1 MHELPFESSGNL
13 SIGKKD
19 EVCVEVVCA
28 DVDGTVVATDLLYES
43 LLVALKRRPWLM
55 FVLPFWLLRGRAL
68 LKARLAQHAKSLRF
82 DHLPLR
88 EEVISYLKQQRER
101 GCRIILA
108 SASHHTLVAGIA
120 RRLSSIDSIVAS
132 DDQVNRKGSAKADAI
147 EAHIGA
153 HSWSYIGDSRA
164 DFSVWSRAQHQ
175 VCVASSDSIRERFQ
189 REFPTGEVLAV
200 AGASASTWLRGM
212 RVHQWLKNL
221 LVFVPVMLA
230 HKWFHVQGIWD
241 SVLAASAFSLCAS
254 GVYVLNDL
262 LDLDADRQHP
272 RKRKRPCASGEWPL
286 SSAILIVPLLFV
298 SAFVVATMVHTQFVA
313 LLGLYLVLTTLY
325 SFRFKALAL
334 VDIILLA
341 MLYTIRIVGGGIAS
355 NTEVSQWLMGLSMF
369 LFLSLACVKR
379 FSELLVLQQ
388 RNEKKTWGRG
398 YWVGDLEQIASF
410 GAASGYI
417 SVLVLALYVSS
428 HEIARLY
435 SNPALVWLACP
446 LLLYWISRIWLLARR
461 GIVHD
466 DPLVFA
472 LRDKVTYVVAAIGVI
487 ILIAAKFSR
496 ATW

>member
-1 MHELPFESSGNL
+1 MQGVHLDNSS
-13 SIGKKD
+13 
-19 EVCVEVVCA
+19 EVQVVCA
-28 DVDGTVVATDLLYES
+28 DVDGTLLATDLLYES
-43 LLVALKRRPWLM
+43 LLVALKRRPWVL
-55 FVLPFWLLRGRAL
+55 FVIPFWLLQGRAV
-68 LKARLAQHAKSLRF
+68 LKARLAEQATALRF
-82 DHLPLR
+82 DNLPLR
-88 EEVISYLKQQRER
+88 EEVVAYLKQQRER

-120 RRLSSIDSIVAS
+120 RRIGSIDSIVAS
-132 DDQVNRKGSAKADAI
+132 DEHANRKGTAKAEAI
-147 EAHIGA
+147 EAHIGQQ
-153 HSWSYIGDSRA
+153 SWSYIGDSRA
-164 DFSVWSRAQHQ
+164 DFSVWSRARHQ
-175 VCVASSDSIRERFQ
+175 VCVSSSSALKGRFQ
-189 REFPTGEVLAV
+189 REFPRGEVLSV
-200 AGASASTWLRGM
+200 TGASVSTWLRGM

-221 LVFVPVMLA
+221 LVFLPVALA
-230 HKWFHVQGIWD
+230 HRWFDLQAIWS
-241 SVLAASAFSLCAS
+241 SVLAAVAFSLCAS
-254 GVYVLNDL
+254 GVYLFNDL
-262 LDLDADRQHP
+262 LDLNSDRQHP

-286 SSAILIVPLLFV
+286 SSALLLVPILFA
-298 SAFVVATMVHTQFVA
+298 SAFVVAGLVHAKFVA

-325 SFRFKALAL
+325 SLRFKALAL

-341 MLYTIRIVGGGIAS
+341 MLYTIRIVGGGVAS
-355 NTEVSQWLMGLSMF
+355 NIEVSQWLMGLSMF

-398 YWVGDLEQIASF
+398 YWVGDLEQIAAF

-472 LRDKVTYVVAAIGVI
+472 LRDKVTYIVAALGVI
-487 ILIAAKFSR
+487 ILLAAKFSIV
-496 ATW
+496 AW

>member
-1 MHELPFESSGNL
+1 MHGVPLESSSGVKVGSADIPCN
-13 SIGKKD
+13 
-19 EVCVEVVCA
+19 VVCA

-43 LLVALKRRPWLM
+43 LLVALKRRPWIILA
-55 FVLPFWLLRGRAL
+55 LPFWLLQGRAV
-68 LKARLAQHAKSLRF
+68 LKARLAERATALRF

-88 EEVISYLKQQRER
+88 EEVVAYLKLQRER

-120 RRLSSIDSIVAS
+120 RRLGSIDSIVAS
-132 DDQVNRKGSAKADAI
+132 DEQVNRKGSAKADAI
-147 EAHIGA
+147 EAHIGG
-153 HSWSYIGDSRA
+153 HPWIYIGDSRA
-164 DFSVWSRAQHQ
+164 AFSLWSSAQRQ
-175 VCVASSDSIRERFQ
+175 VCVSSSQSIKNRFK
-189 REFPTGEVLAV
+189 RRFPKGEIIVV
-200 AGASASTWLRGM
+200 KGASLSTWLRGM
-212 RVHQWLKNL
+212 RVHQWLNNL
-221 LVFVPVMLA
+221 LVFVPVALA
-230 HKWFHVQGIWD
+230 HKWFDAQGIWN
-241 SVLAASAFSLCAS
+241 SVLAAGAFSLCAS

-262 LDLDADRQHP
+262 LDLDSDRQHP

-286 SSAILIVPLLFV
+286 SSAIVVVPILFGF
-298 SAFVVATMVHTQFVA
+298 AFTVAGMVHAQFAA
-313 LLGLYLVLTTLY
+313 LLGLYLVLTTVY

-341 MLYTIRIVGGGIAS
+341 MLYTIRIVGGGVAS

-398 YWVGDLEQIASF
+398 YWVGDLEQIAAF

-472 LRDKVTYVVAAIGVI
+472 LRDKVTYIVAALGVV
-487 ILIAAKFSR
+487 ILVAAKFSR
-496 ATW
+496 AAW

>member
-1 MHELPFESSGNL
+1 MQGVPFEASG
-13 SIGKKD
+13 GVK
-19 EVCVEVVCA
+19 VVCT
-28 DVDGTVVATDLLYES
+28 DVDGTLLATDLLYES
-43 LLVALKRRPWLM
+43 LLVAIKRRPWLL
-55 FVLPFWLLRGRAL
+55 FIIPFWLLRGRSVV
-68 LKARLAQHAKSLRF
+68 KARLAEQATSLKF
-82 DHLPLR
+82 EHLPLR
-88 EEVISYLKQQRER
+88 EEVVSYIKQQRER

-120 RRLSSIDSIVAS
+120 RRLGSVDSIVAS
-132 DDQVNRKGSAKADAI
+132 DEHVNRKGSAKAEAI
-147 EAHIGA
+147 EAHIAGQP
-153 HSWSYIGDSRA
+153 WSYLGDSRA
-164 DFSVWSRAQHQ
+164 DFSVWNRAQHQ
-175 VCVASSDSIRERFQ
+175 VCVSSSAALKERFQ
-189 REFPTGEVLAV
+189 REFPHGQTLSVSGPSLA
-200 AGASASTWLRGM
+200 TWLRGM

-221 LVFVPVMLA
+221 LVFLPVALA
-230 HKWFHVQGIWD
+230 HRWFDVQAIWN
-241 SVLAASAFSLCAS
+241 SVLAAVAFSLCAS

-262 LDLDADRQHP
+262 LDLDSDRQHP
-272 RKRKRPCASGEWPL
+272 RKRKRPCASGELPL
-286 SSAILIVPLLFV
+286 SSAILVVPILFV
-298 SAFVVATMVHTQFVA
+298 SAFLVAGMVHAQFAA

-325 SFRFKALAL
+325 SLRFKALAL

-341 MLYTIRIVGGGIAS
+341 MLYTIRIVGGGVAS
-355 NTEVSQWLMGLSMF
+355 NIEVSQWLMGLSMF

-398 YWVGDLEQIASF
+398 YWVGDLEQIAAF

-472 LRDKVTYVVAAIGVI
+472 LRDRVTYIVAALGIV
-487 ILIAAKFSR
+487 ILIAAKFSLVSR
-496 ATW
+496 

>member
-1 MHELPFESSGNL
+1 M
-13 SIGKKD
+13 
-19 EVCVEVVCA
+19 EVKVVCA
-28 DVDGTVVATDLLYES
+28 DVDGTVLATDLLYES
-43 LLVALKRRPWLM
+43 LLVAVKRQPWI
-55 FVLPFWLLRGRAL
+55 VLLVPLWLIRGRSF
-68 LKARLAQHAKSLRF
+68 LKARLAERAVGLGYDQ
-82 DHLPLR
+82 LPVHD
-88 EEVISYLKQQRER
+88 EVVEYLQTKARA
-101 GCRIILA
+101 GCRIVLA
-108 SASHHTLVAGIA
+108 SASHHALVAGVA
-120 RRLSSIDSIVAS
+120 RRLGCIDSIVAS
-132 DDQVNRKGSAKADAI
+132 EEHFNCKGSAKATAI
-147 EAHIGA
+147 EGHVGGEP
-153 HSWSYIGDSRA
+153 WSYLGDSSA
-164 DFSVWSRAQHQ
+164 DFAVWKRASHQ
-175 VCVASSDSIRERFQ
+175 VCVTSSTRVADRFHAAFVQ
-189 REFPTGEVLAV
+189 GELLHVS
-200 AGASASTWLRGM
+200 GATVYTWLRGI

-221 LVFVPVMLA
+221 LVFLPVALA
-230 HKWFHVQGIWD
+230 HRWFDVSAIT
-241 SVLAASAFSLCAS
+241 SSALAAIAFSLCAS

-272 RKRKRPCASGEWPL
+272 RKRKRPCASGEWPIQWAL
-286 SSAILIVPLLFV
+286 MLVPILFML
-298 SAFVVATMVHTQFVA
+298 AFSVAVVVTSEFFA

-325 SFRFKALAL
+325 SLRFKALAL

-355 NTEVSQWLMGLSMF
+355 GIEVSQWLMGLSMF

-388 RNEKKTWGRG
+388 RNEKRTWGRG

-435 SNPALVWLACP
+435 ANPALVWLACP

-472 LRDKVTYVVAAIGVI
+472 LRDRVTYVVA
-487 ILIAAKFSR
+487 ILGLLILVAAKFPLGPL
-496 ATW
+496 